1 MKQIKKNKDLA
12 TGKRK
17 GEVVDKGASKDE
29 HIPLVWKNLPTGYE
43 NYAAMRESN
52 KKEFKEMEKE

>member
-12 TGKRK
+12 TGKGK
-17 GEVVDKGASKDE
+17 GKGASKDE
-29 HIPLVWKNLPTGYE
+29 HIPLVWKNLPGYE

-52 KKEFKEMEKE
+52 RKEFKEMEKE